1 MRSIRKLYFQNAA
14 GARFSLNGKDGVY
27 ATALAGFGFSLSPS
41 FANLG
46 RGFYPTVSDTNEL
59 QNSLAFS
66 IVLTVDPYDTHQA
79 LMNWLNAAGTLTIV
93 YDPTGKQEYC
103 RDVTVRFIEKGEL
116 NQAGWLEL
124 LCSFACTTPW
134 YLPLP
139 TTMRISAS
147 AQDEGKR
154 YDYTYDEDLRY
165 GPDSVASM
173 SAVIAGSG
181 HIPGALRLTFRGA
194 VTNPQ
199 LRLVGNLSGR
209 TIGVCDLSVA
219 LTETDTLEFSSRYE
233 KSYVK
238 KISAIGVETDLL
250 DVLDLRLTPFFH
262 IPVDEPCTLSVE
274 ADADFSGHA
283 ELTVYY
289 YFRSV

>member
-14 GARFSLNGKDGVY
+14 GDRFDLNGKDGAY
-27 ATALAGFGFSLSPS
+27 AKALAGFGFSLSPAFS
-41 FANLG
+41 NLS
-46 RGFYPTVSDTNEL
+46 RGFFSVVNNAIEP
-59 QNSLAFS
+59 QNALAFTV
-66 IVLTVDPYDTHQA
+66 VLTRNPYVAHQD
-79 LMNWLNAAGTLTIV
+79 LMNWLSAAGTITIV
-93 YDPTGKQEYC
+93 YDPTGKQEYY
-103 RDVTVRFIEKGEL
+103 RDVTVSFLQKGEL
-116 NQAGWLEL
+116 NKAGWLEL

-134 YLPLP
+134 YLPRP
-139 TTMRISAS
+139 TTMKISGT
-147 AQDEGKR
+147 AQDAGKR

-173 SAVIAGSG
+173 SAVIANSG

-199 LRLVGNLSGR
+199 LRLVGNVSGR

-219 LTETDTLEFSSRYE
+219 LADTDTLEFSSQYE
-233 KSYVK
+233 NSYVK
-238 KISAIGVETDLL
+238 KISAAGVETDLV
-250 DVLDLRLTPFFH
+250 DVLDLRLSPFFH

-274 ADADFSGHA
+274 ADADFSGYA
-283 ELTVYY
+283 ELTAYY

>member
-1 MRSIRKLYFQNAA
+1 MRSIRKLYFKNAA
-14 GARFSLNGKDGVY
+14 GGRFDLNGKNGAY
-27 ATALAGFGFSLSPS
+27 AKALAGFGFSLAPS

-46 RGFYPTVSDTNEL
+46 SGFYPTVSDVNEP

-66 IVLTVDPYDTHQA
+66 VVLTIDPYDTHQA
-79 LMNWLNAAGTLTIV
+79 LMDWLNTAGTLTIV
-93 YDPTGKQEYC
+93 YDPNGKQEYY
-103 RDVTVRFIEKGEL
+103 RDVTVRFVEKGEL

-134 YLPLP
+134 YLPIP
-139 TTMRISAS
+139 TIMRISAS
-147 AQDEGKR
+147 AQDSGKR
-154 YDYTYDEDLRY
+154 YDYTYGEDLRY

-173 SAVIAGSG
+173 SAVIANSG
-181 HIPGALRLTFRGA
+181 HVPGALRLTFRGA

-199 LRLVGNLSGR
+199 LRLVGNVSGR

-219 LTETDTLEFSSRYE
+219 LTDTDTLEFSSQYDN
-233 KSYVK
+233 SYVK
-238 KISAIGVETDLL
+238 KISAAGVETDLV
-250 DVLDLRLTPFFH
+250 DVLDLRLSPFFH

-274 ADADFSGHA
+274 ADAAFSGYA
-283 ELTVYY
+283 ELTAYY